1 VAKKEW
7 TVMVYMAAD
16 NSDNEYMLA
25 DLSID
30 ASSDLYEMMTV
41 GSQPHADVVVQV
53 DWKKPKGA
61 ERIHILP
68 NGWEQ
73 LQHAPEPI
81 NVGAPAQLE
90 DFVGWAQKRF
100 PAKHYFL
107 ILWGHS
113 FRYAFGF
120 DGGDALSFKELSDV
134 LDKHNVDILGFDSC
148 GMSAIES
155 AYQLRRSVDLM
166 LASEIG
172 MPLQGWPYDRILQ
185 ALTRGMSPQELGQ
198 AVVREFVTSYP
209 DKTIALTLLNL
220 KVAGSLLSPM
230 QALASSLD
238 DAVQGDD
245 GQREEIFGLF
255 RDAAVPKGEPMV
267 DLRALCRNLTVL
279 DVDAR
284 VREAADAL
292 NAALAEGKGF
302 VVVHGRRGA
311 AAEGLG
317 GVSAYAPHVGMSRDD
332 WLDTYDDLDLS
343 RNTTWRAVI
352 RSLALGF

>member
-1 VAKKEW
+1 VAKEW
-7 TVMVYMAAD
+7 TVLVYMAAD
-16 NSDNEYMLA
+16 NSDSEDHLA
-25 DLSID
+25 DLSVD

-41 GSQPHADVVVQV
+41 GSQEHLDVVVQV
-53 DWKKPKGA
+53 DWKAPKIPG
-61 ERIHILP
+61 RLHMLP

-73 LQHAPEPI
+73 LQHAPAPI
-81 NVGAPAQLE
+81 NMGASAQLE
-90 DFVGWAQKRF
+90 DFLGWAQRRF
-100 PAKHYFL
+100 PAKNYLL

-113 FRYAFGF
+113 FRYAFGY

-134 LDKHNVDILGFDSC
+134 LDKYNVDILGFDSC

-155 AYQLRRSVDLM
+155 AYQLRKSVDFM

-185 ALTRGMSPQELGQ
+185 ALTPGMSAKDLGQ

-220 KVAGSLLSPM
+220 KAANSLLSPM
-230 QALASSLD
+230 RALATALD
-238 DAVQGDD
+238 DAVRGGGRQ
-245 GQREEIFGLF
+245 QEEIFGLF

-267 DLRALCRNLTVL
+267 DLRALCRNLTVR
-279 DVDAR
+279 DVDER
-284 VREAADAL
+284 VRDAADAL
-292 NAALAEGKGF
+292 NGVLAEGKGF

-311 AAEGLG
+311 EAEGLC

-332 WLDTYDDLDLS
+332 WLVNYDELDLS
-343 RNTTWRAVI
+343 RNTSWRAVI